1 MSLRGDPG
9 RAFELGAL
17 PRCGS
22 ALRGAFIEGRSGEG
36 RSIPPRDMFPAE
48 GRGTDDDRMSGLP
61 PREPVS
67 GRDIVAPG
75 RELSRE
81 FIPPLFIPRLFEGN
95 DRAPP

>member
-1 MSLRGDPG
+1 
-9 RAFELGAL
+9 
-17 PRCGS
+17 
-22 ALRGAFIEGRSGEG
+22 
-36 RSIPPRDMFPAE
+36 MFPAE

-61 PREPVS
+61 PREPMS

-81 FIPPLFIPRLFEGN
+81 FISPPFIPLLFIPLPFEGN

>member
-1 MSLRGDPG
+1 
-9 RAFELGAL
+9 
-17 PRCGS
+17 
-22 ALRGAFIEGRSGEG
+22 
-36 RSIPPRDMFPAE
+36 MFPAE
-48 GRGTDDDRMSGLP
+48 GRGTDDDRMSEFP

-81 FIPPLFIPRLFEGN
+81 FIPPLFEGN